1 MTSLD
6 PLPSTFQI
14 KTALG
19 IASVKIGERGIVE
32 TQLVP
37 YSEGSAKVPTQRKT
51 EKSELVGYAE
61 KLQEFPGGMKRSLLK
76 ALTNLLQLGWSNDVP
91 LMLDGTPFQIQVW
104 NLLLTIRRGETWTY
118 QELANHLGRP
128 SATRAVANACGANK
142 IAYFIPCHRIIRS
155 DGGLGGYRWGIELKQ
170 RLLDVE
176 KSQLE
181 LELT

>member
-1 MTSLD
+1 MD

-14 KTALG
+14 KTAIG
-19 IASVKIGERGIVE
+19 IASVKFGDRGILE
-32 TQLVP
+32 TRLKP
-37 YSEGSAKVPTQRKT
+37 CTEGSATGTTRRKNQ
-51 EKSELVGYAE
+51 KSELFEFEE
-61 KLQEFPGGMKRSLLK
+61 KLQEYPIGIKQSLLK
-76 ALTNLLQLGWSNDVP
+76 ALKNLIQLGWNDDVP

-104 NLLLTIRRGETWTY
+104 KLLLTVPRGETWTY

-181 LELT
+181 LGFT

>member
-1 MTSLD
+1 M
-6 PLPSTFQI
+6 PPTFQI
-14 KTALG
+14 QTAIG
-19 IASVKIGERGIVE
+19 IASVKIGERGIIE
-32 TQLVP
+32 TRLKP
-37 YSEGSAKVPTQRKT
+37 CTKGSATVPTGGKN
-51 EKSELVGYAE
+51 EKSELFEFEE
-61 KLQEFPGGMKRSLLK
+61 KLQEYPKGIKQSLLK
-76 ALTNLLQLGWSNDVP
+76 ALKNLIQLGWNDDVP

-104 NLLLTIRRGETWTY
+104 KLLLTVPRGETWTY

-181 LELT
+181 LGFA

>member
-1 MTSLD
+1 M
-6 PLPSTFQI
+6 PSTFQI
-14 KTALG
+14 QTAIG
-19 IASVKIGERGIVE
+19 IAFVKIGERGIVE
-32 TQLVP
+32 TRLKP
-37 YSEGSAKVPTQRKT
+37 FTKGSATGPTRRRNK
-51 EKSELVGYAE
+51 KSELFE
-61 KLQEFPGGMKRSLLK
+61 LEKKLQEYPKGIKQSLLK
-76 ALTNLLQLGWSNDVP
+76 ALNNLLQLGWNEDVP

-104 NLLLTIRRGETWTY
+104 KLLLTVPRGETWTY

-155 DGGLGGYRWGIELKQ
+155 DGGLGGYRWGIELKR

-181 LELT
+181 LGFT